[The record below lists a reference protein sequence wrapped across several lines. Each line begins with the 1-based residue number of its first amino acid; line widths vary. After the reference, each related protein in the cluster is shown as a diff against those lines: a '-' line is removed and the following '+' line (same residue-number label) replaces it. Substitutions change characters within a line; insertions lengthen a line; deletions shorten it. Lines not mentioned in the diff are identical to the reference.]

1 MRFVRR
7 ALAAP
12 PPIAAAALL
21 VVLQLLAAAAL
32 AHGQGWGYSR
42 RDEAIAALLLAVE
55 VTLLY
60 AVALLIGGRIFAL
73 GAPLLFIVGPVILA
87 KRYFVVGGPNLDY
100 KTVYR
105 HDVLP
110 TAFGLT
116 ARAGIIAACLILA
129 AAWLVLARTRA
140 PLWVTAG
147 LGGVAAAAAALVD
160 PRVWPA
166 VAAPVVAAL
175 WLRRPTAVGTAAA
188 AAGVGL
194 VALVVF
200 RHAPHIPLGWHQM
213 GVTSDSVREYSWS
226 RRILEYLPLAGF
238 VGLARRFAPAAAF
251 FGVALLAVVIFPLA
265 RPIDLTTYLLAIVPG
280 LPVYWLLAASIPYLV
295 PHARPGVSTSSIR
308 HVRDQA

>member
-147 LGGVAAAAAALVD
+147 LGGVAAAAAALVGRWYCRGRGRSRPCRARGLPARSAHPARLAPNGRD
-160 PRVWPA
+160 VGQRPRVLMEQTHPR
-166 VAAPVVAAL
+166 VLAARR
-175 WLRRPTAVGTAAA
+175 LRRACATIRSSGSILRSRP
-188 AAGVGL
+188 AGSRDL
-194 VALVVF
+194 SA
-200 RHAPHIPLGWHQM
+200 RA
-213 GVTSDSVREYSWS
+213 SDRPDDVPARDRAGAS
-226 RRILEYLPLAGF
+226 R
-238 VGLARRFAPAAAF
+238 
-251 FGVALLAVVIFPLA
+251 
-265 RPIDLTTYLLAIVPG
+265 
-280 LPVYWLLAASIPYLV
+280 LLAARGEHPVSRS
-295 PHARPGVSTSSIR
+295 ARSAWCKHELDPAR
-308 HVRDQA
+308 A